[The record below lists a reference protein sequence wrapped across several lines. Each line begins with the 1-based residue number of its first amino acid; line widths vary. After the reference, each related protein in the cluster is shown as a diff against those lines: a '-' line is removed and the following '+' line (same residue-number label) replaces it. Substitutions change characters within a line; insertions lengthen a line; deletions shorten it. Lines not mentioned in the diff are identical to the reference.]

1 MWGVHDHMSIASLLM
16 VNQSQGKMNQRFA
29 FPIPNFF
36 SSEIPISHIDTQ
48 LGGNAAR
55 IHED

>member
-1 MWGVHDHMSIASLLM
+1 M